1 MTALASAK
9 WSAETIS
16 WNLGEQ
22 TSYLELGTPDFTTE
36 QMEELEKLSNE
47 AIRASYH
54 VTPSWHS
61 VADVNEGKVQGLR
74 KSSKSLPE
82 SVLGPVRVVTIAQV
96 DTNTCC
102 RTPHSYFFIFIFN
115 LFLIFFLL
123 STWTRT
129 HAAGHSCTESCSFLF
144 ILKWTR
150 TRAAGNTCR
159 ASFFFSPRWTRT
171 RAVGHT
177 CRAPRTCR
185 PSSSSALKRERL
197 PARSTLATH

>member
-47 AIRASYH
+47 AIRAGYN

-74 KSSKSLPE
+74 KSSKKLPE

-96 DTNTCC
+96 DTNTCFLIAI
-102 RTPHSYFFIFIFN
+102 FFFT
-115 LFLIFFLL
+115 LFLIFYCPGGHEHVM
-123 STWTRT
+123 RDT
-129 HAAGHSCTESCSFLF
+129 HAQKAVFPPPFKVDT
-144 ILKWTR
+144 
-150 TRAAGNTCR
+150 NTCCGTHVQ
-159 ASFFFSPRWTRT
+159 SKLFFFPQVDTNTCCGTHVQSTAHLQ
-171 RAVGHT
+171 AVK
-177 CRAPRTCR
+177 
-185 PSSSSALKRERL
+185 LLRL
-197 PARSTLATH
+197 EKGKASCKVHFSNTLAAH